1 MIDTILFDFDG
12 TLMDTNNIIIESW
25 QHTFRTIEGREES
38 LERLVPTFGEP
49 LNRTMANFFPDIP
62 VEESIEVYRSFQR
75 DHFTGYIELFPGVK
89 DMVRTAKA
97 AGYKTAIV
105 TSRLI
110 NTTVEAL
117 DKFGILEDFDVI
129 VTPEDTTKHKPDP
142 DPALVA
148 LRKLDSKPENSV
160 MLGDTMF
167 DILCANN
174 AGVKSILVGWTFA
187 LKDRNADDFRIDA
200 VLDKPENLLAVIE
213 GLEVE
218 EGRR

>member
-25 QHTFRTIEGREES
+25 QHTFRTLEGREES
-38 LERLVPTFGEP
+38 LERLIPTFGEP
-49 LNRTMANFFPDIP
+49 LERTMKEFFPDVP
-62 VEESIEVYRSFQR
+62 VEESLEAYRSFQR

-89 DMVRTAKA
+89 EMVHAAKA

-110 NTTVEAL
+110 NTTMEAL
-117 DKFGILEDFDVI
+117 NKYGIADDFDVI

-148 LRKLDSKPENSV
+148 LRKLGSKPESAV

-174 AGVKSILVGWTFA
+174 AGVKSVLVGWTFA
-187 LKDRNADDFRIDA
+187 LKDLSDEDFGDDAPSYRLERTDDLLELLGRI
-200 VLDKPENLLAVIE
+200 
-213 GLEVE
+213 
-218 EGRR
+218 

>member
-25 QHTFRTIEGREES
+25 QHTFRTLEGREES
-38 LERLVPTFGEP
+38 LERLIPTFGEP
-49 LNRTMANFFPDIP
+49 LSRTMAEFFPNIP

-89 DMVRTAKA
+89 EMVHEAKA

-105 TSRLI
+105 TSRLV
-110 NTTVEAL
+110 NTTTEAL
-117 DKFGILEDFDVI
+117 TKFGIIDDFDVI
-129 VTPEDTTKHKPDP
+129 VTPEDTDKHKPDP
-142 DPALVA
+142 EPALVA
-148 LRKLDSKPENSV
+148 LRKLGAKPENAV

-174 AGVKSILVGWTFA
+174 AGVKSVLVGWTFA
-187 LKDRNADDFRIDA
+187 LKGWTDEDFGD
-200 VLDKPENLLAVIE
+200 DKPSLRLENPEDLITMLRNE
-213 GLEVE
+213 
-218 EGRR
+218 